1 MKYSAG
7 TLEKMGFKVA
17 MYSTAAVLAA
27 HFALREVYTT
37 ILQTGHTQSM
47 RSRMTTFPEYRELV
61 DESSWTSIDEKWVKP
76 QLSPAGNDDVVELSG
91 VNLGTLD
98 FASFDTQIVES
109 RKRGSSNASHLS
121 SVSRVFD
128 THYMLSADVEII
140 KQ

>member
-1 MKYSAG
+1 MNR
-7 TLEKMGFKVA
+7 
-17 MYSTAAVLAA
+17 
-27 HFALREVYTT
+27 H
-37 ILQTGHTQSM
+37 GHRLT
-47 RSRMTTFPEYRELV
+47 
-61 DESSWTSIDEKWVKP
+61 KWVKP